1 MESGNQ
7 TGRKEKKQTKIFFF
21 FETIFSLI
29 FLEMSLEIFVPDELL
44 SSDAEWN
51 QLHEKGVKI
60 LDKYESDFFLF
71 IFIFFSFL
79 LDSLF

>member
-1 MESGNQ
+1 
-7 TGRKEKKQTKIFFF
+7 
-21 FETIFSLI
+21 
-29 FLEMSLEIFVPDELL
+29 MSLEIFVPDELL